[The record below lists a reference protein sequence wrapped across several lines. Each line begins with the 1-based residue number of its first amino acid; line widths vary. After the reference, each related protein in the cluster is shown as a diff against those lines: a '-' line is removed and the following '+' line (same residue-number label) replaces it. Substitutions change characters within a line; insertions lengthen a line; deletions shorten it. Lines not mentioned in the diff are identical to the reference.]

1 MGRWVTPAGAG
12 VVVVLAVTLSGSV
25 NAATEGRT
33 ADGLDVADA
42 TAMITPAS
50 GARKVRPD
58 KGVTVRAASG
68 VLDRVSVQGNGRA
81 VDGTLSADR
90 KAWRSTW
97 GLRPGTAYTVTAVAR
112 NAGGRATTVTSRF
125 TTMKARSTVRVG
137 DVTPMSGE
145 TVGVGM
151 PIMVN
156 FDRPVTDRAAVERA
170 LEVRSTRPVEGAW
183 RWIGDQEAVFRTRQ
197 YWPAHTTVKLV
208 AHLSGVRAGSGVYG
222 VKDFTRSFKI
232 GSSHIAKISLKKHKS
247 KVYIDGKLARTIPV
261 SGGMGG
267 ADSHGNDFR
276 TTSGVHLAM
285 GKMQQV
291 WMTSPNIKPG
301 EPGYYH
307 ELVLKDVQ
315 ISNSGEY
322 VHQSPGEYGCLGHSN
337 CSHGCVRQTVA
348 GAKWFYSVSRRGD
361 VVDITGTS
369 RDLEWNNGWGFWQM
383 SWKHWVKGSAV
394 DRPVTTTPLAPTAA
408 APASNPKSQPVP
420 RAY

>member
-1 MGRWVTPAGAG
+1 
-12 VVVVLAVTLSGSV
+12 
-25 NAATEGRT
+25 
-33 ADGLDVADA
+33 
-42 TAMITPAS
+42 
-50 GARKVRPD
+50 
-58 KGVTVRAASG
+58 
-68 VLDRVSVQGNGRA
+68 
-81 VDGTLSADR
+81 
-90 KAWRSTW
+90 
-97 GLRPGTAYTVTAVAR
+97 
-112 NAGGRATTVTSRF
+112 
-125 TTMKARSTVRVG
+125 MKARSTVHVG

-156 FDRPVTDRAAVERA
+156 FDRPVTDKAAVERA
-170 LEVRSTRPVEGAW
+170 LEVRSTGPVEGAW
-183 RWIGDQEAVFRTRQ
+183 RWLGDQEAIFRTRQ

-222 VKDFTRSFKI
+222 VKDFSRSFKI
-232 GSSHIAKISLKKHKS
+232 GASHIARISLKKDKS

-285 GKMQQV
+285 GKMPQL

-322 VHQSPGEYGCLGHSN
+322 VHQSPGEFGCLGHSN

-348 GAKWFYSVSRRGD
+348 GAKWFYSISRRGD
-361 VVDITGTS
+361 VIDITGTS

-383 SWKHWVKGSAV
+383 SWKHWVKGSAL
-394 DRPVTTTPLAPTAA
+394 DRPVTTTPLAPASV
-408 APASNPKSQPVP
+408 APASAPKSQPVQG
-420 RAY
+420 Y